1 MDKTNQWKTM
11 AASPSTNDDH
21 DALAKRLSVNWASSA
36 PRRGRAAGEVL
47 QKLQNGRVHIVAV
60 ERTRSRRR
68 PVSL

>member
-1 MDKTNQWKTM
+1 MDKTNQWKTT
-11 AASPSTNDDH
+11 ATSPLTDDDT

-47 QKLQNGRVHIVAV
+47 QKLQNGRVHLVAV